1 VSRVVLLSLPE
12 NQVRTKC
19 AEGEIGVSAIE
30 SLQAGGVRL
39 VCMSVHGADLI
50 RKKLKNHLIQGAV
63 VRERYRPS
71 TPMW

>member
-12 NQVRTKC
+12 KEARANC
-19 AEGEIGVSAIE
+19 ADFDVGVSAME
-30 SLQAGGVRL
+30 PLRDGGVRL
-39 VCMSVHGADLI
+39 VCMSAVGAELI
-50 RKKLKNHLIQGAV
+50 RKKLKKHLIEGDV